1 MLPLFLALTNVL
13 ACFVPYAIS
22 VHTGFVDPILPYVSD
37 AGSGPIAA
45 HYFVMI
51 IGWIRYKQLN
61 FYFENIK
68 TNVINVDCDM
78 AKLETLNRRLLY
90 AFFLT
95 AWGLIGVGNFRL
107 SETFYLHWMF
117 AFLIIF
123 PTSYYLYFTCYMSRI
138 LSRFGIESYPV
149 SLIILL
155 ISQIIIFI
163 LFVIMIIIALYAGDG
178 VTFNAFFDLSF
189 RLHWP
194 KNQAGYVYHCLSS
207 VFEWLIFLSN
217 VILCF
222 CLSNRFRQFKQWN
235 RIEF

>member
-1 MLPLFLALTNVL
+1 MKKNHFWMLPLFLALTNVL

-45 HYFVMI
+45 HYFGLFLDMCAFLVMI

-138 LSRFGIESYPV
+138 LSRF
-149 SLIILL
+149 
-155 ISQIIIFI
+155 
-163 LFVIMIIIALYAGDG
+163 ALYAGDG